1 MIKVFE
7 KIAPSYRRVLTKY
20 ARDIW
25 EDKEFKE
32 EDFFKD
38 VERFAKR
45 YKNGLIKYYKD
56 KNINIYPGTIKVK
69 VEVWIEQQKS
79 VLENIKKISK
89 IKKTD
94 MKKEIT
100 DEFIK
105 ETKGETLSSAM
116 LTGLKKYVDKKTS
129 SGLAQGVFAFSLN
142 LSNRAGQLADQAA
155 FEFANDINNEILEKI
170 IDKYT
175 WRSQQDKQV
184 RKTHRKLNGKTFV
197 PEDPPTTIDEYEN
210 KHTGNP
216 GTDWGCRCYRDV
228 PKKGARVLR
237 NYTVRAKEEIK

>member
-25 EDKEFKE
+25 EDRKFRED
-32 EDFFKD
+32 DFFED
-38 VERFAKR
+38 VKKFAKR
-45 YKNGLIKYYKD
+45 YKNSLIKYYKD
-56 KNINIYPGTIKVK
+56 ENINIFPGTIKVK
-69 VEVWIEQQKS
+69 VAVWIEQQKS
-79 VLENIKKISK
+79 VLENIKKISN

-105 ETKGETLSSAM
+105 ETKGEKLSIAM

-142 LSNRAGQLADQAA
+142 LSKRAGQLADQAA

-170 IDKYT
+170 SNKYT
-175 WRSQQDKQV
+175 WQDQRDRNV
-184 RKTHRKLNGKTFV
+184 RRTHKKLRDKTFV
-197 PEDPPTTIDEYEN
+197 PEDPPTTIDEYGN

-216 GTDWGCRCYRDV
+216 GTDWGCRCYRGI

-237 NYTVRAKEEIK
+237 NYTVRAAA